1 MALIKCPECGE
12 QISDKAQSCPH
23 CGCPSSEFKVQ
34 KKVQDVNV
42 EILRRKQSDDGGK
55 IPVAETPEKDS
66 KKSEYQQESQGIR
79 KKELSNPYSN
89 RYRNQPDP
97 SEKRNKTYG
106 FKAEIANELKL
117 SKVSSN
123 IIRWGIAIFMFF
135 LAIILLAEYGSS
147 GAWVFIFLALCGL
160 FASPLSNKLPFY
172 VPVSLRIIITIA
184 LFIMAGFVAPKE
196 ENDDVS
202 SAHNEQNSIVSSSS
216 ENEEIEPS
224 FSEVI
229 EESVVEASTEIVYEV
244 PSVTDAESQENIQ
257 DVTKIFFL
265 DFIEDWRIYTNQ
277 YISISFEV
285 GSIDEEDKE
294 IRSIRHDYESISV
307 FPDNFRDVGNGNY
320 ITVSGIVNPEAASPE
335 LINAHIE
342 ASGNSVKEQYLE
354 DENNYN
360 ERKAIEAAEYEA
372 DFKENAEA
380 VSYEDLSRYPDT
392 YKNKRIKVNVS
403 ITDVEPDGII
413 FSGHYEAVISG
424 TNKKVAIYDKREVKE
439 PKLLDGD
446 TATIYGYG
454 DGLTT
459 IKVKDT
465 SGLIP
470 KTVDE
475 YTIPGINIEY
485 VEIN

>member
-34 KKVQDVNV
+34 RKGQNANV
-42 EILRRKQSDDGGK
+42 ETFEHKQSDDEK
-55 IPVAETPEKDS
+55 RIPIAETSGKENE
-66 KKSEYQQESQGIR
+66 KSEYQQGSQDIR
-79 KKELSNPYSN
+79 EKKLSNPYSD

-97 SEKRNKTYG
+97 SEGSKKTSS
-106 FKAEIANELKL
+106 FKTEIASDLKL
-117 SKVSSN
+117 SKSSSN
-123 IIRWGIAIFMFF
+123 AIRWGIAIFMFF
-135 LAIILLAEYGSS
+135 FAIILSIEYGSS
-147 GAWVFIFLALCGL
+147 GTWVFIFLALCGL
-160 FASPLSNKLPFY
+160 FASPLSNKIPFY
-172 VPVSLRIIITIA
+172 IPTSLRVIITIA

-196 ENDDVS
+196 ENKDVS
-202 SAHNEQNSIVSSSS
+202 SVHNEQESIVSSSS
-216 ENEEIEPS
+216 ENEETEPS

-229 EESVVEASTEIVYEV
+229 EESIVEASTEIVSEV
-244 PSVTDAESQENIQ
+244 PSVTDTESQKNIQ
-257 DVTKIFFL
+257 DVTKVFFL

-294 IRSIRHDYESISV
+294 IRSVRHDYESISV
-307 FPDNFRDVGNGNY
+307 FPDNFRDVGDGNY
-320 ITVSGIVNPEAASPE
+320 ITVSGMVNPEAASPE

>member
-34 KKVQDVNV
+34 KKDQDVNV
-42 EILRRKQSDDGGK
+42 EILRRKQSDDGKK
-55 IPVAETPEKDS
+55 IPVAEAPEKDS

-97 SEKRNKTYG
+97 SEKRNKTYS

-135 LAIILLAEYGSS
+135 LAIILSMEYGSS

-172 VPVSLRIIITIA
+172 VPASLRIIITIA

-196 ENDDVS
+196 ENNDVS
-202 SAHNEQNSIVSSSS
+202 SAHNEQKSIVSSSS
-216 ENEEIEPS
+216 ENEETEPS

-244 PSVTDAESQENIQ
+244 PSVTDVESQENIQ

-294 IRSIRHDYESISV
+294 IRSVRHDYESISV

-320 ITVSGIVNPEAASPE
+320 ITVSGIVNPESASPE